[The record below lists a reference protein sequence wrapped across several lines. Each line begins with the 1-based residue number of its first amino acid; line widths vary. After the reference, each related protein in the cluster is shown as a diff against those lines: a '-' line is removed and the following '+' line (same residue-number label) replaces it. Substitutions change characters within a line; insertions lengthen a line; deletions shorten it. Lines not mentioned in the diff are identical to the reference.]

1 MRRAEEEAEGAAAPV
16 LTGAGLVLR
25 PWRSADLPAM
35 TELFDDP
42 EVDRWTPLEHPFDRA
57 AAARYL
63 ARAWAAGQDG
73 DGLQLAITTD
83 GETPLGE
90 VLLFDRHGDGAEIGY
105 AVGAAHRGQG
115 LAPRAVRLVVEH
127 AVRTW
132 GLRRFRLRIEPE
144 NAASRRVAAGLGFRL
159 SGRPPELRDVK
170 GRRIRLDQ
178 WELVV
183 PSAPTPA

>member
-105 AVGAAHRGQG
+105 ADGAAHRGQG
-115 LAPRAVRLVVEH
+115 QASSAGRIVVGTAVW
-127 AVRTW
+127 T
-132 GLRRFRLRIEPE
+132 G
-144 NAASRRVAAGLGFRL
+144 G
-159 SGRPPELRDVK
+159 
-170 GRRIRLDQ
+170 
-178 WELVV
+178 
-183 PSAPTPA
+183 

>member
-1 MRRAEEEAEGAAAPV
+1 MGDAVPVRRPEEHDGAVAPV

-25 PWRSADLPAM
+25 PWRSDDLAVM
-35 TELFDDP
+35 SELFDDP
-42 EVDRWTPLEHPFDRA
+42 EVDRWTPLEHPFDRP

-63 ARAWAAGQDG
+63 ARAWAAAQDG

-90 VLLFDRHGDGAEIGY
+90 VLLFDRSGDGAEIGY

-115 LAPRAVRLVVEH
+115 LAPRAVGLVVEH
-127 AVRTW
+127 GVRVMR
-132 GLRRFRLRIEPE
+132 LHRFRLRIEPE
-144 NAASRRVAAGLGFRL
+144 NAASRRVAAGCGFRL
-159 SGRPPELRDVK
+159 THRPPEVRDVK

-178 WELVV
+178 WELHV
-183 PSAPTPA
+183 P